1 MAVPALRSQSLVSAH
16 EHEAVKRGHHFWTV
30 LGASYI
36 AEFIC
41 VMSHE
46 VLGHGGAAYLWGVRD
61 FHLYST
67 YIDFDYNGP
76 SIGNRCILAAGT
88 LVNLF
93 LGGIGWLVLR
103 RTQSSSANLRYFWLL
118 FTAFN
123 LFAAAIYPLYS
134 AIVRG
139 LDWQG
144 VIEGLPHEGLLRLLM
159 GLVGATL
166 YLFFTWLCASELTHF
181 DGDWWTLIA
190 VPYFGT
196 MLLSCLA
203 TYLGP
208 LGMKMVWESGLPA
221 IAVGY
226 VGLLLMPPLAAFLKR
241 GAETNLRIAPGPV
254 LIVVGFLLGI
264 LLCSIGRNGVRWAA
278 ASLAPH
284 RHRVSDHPLPTGQ
297 ALSPCYGRPL
307 ECPQNIGESTQQ
319 GI

>member
-1 MAVPALRSQSLVSAH
+1 MTAPALKPEPTASGCVDN
-16 EHEAVKRGHHFWTV
+16 AVKRRHHFWTV
-30 LGASYI
+30 LAASYI

-46 VLGHGGAAYLWGVRD
+46 VIGHSGTAYFWGVRD

-67 YIDFDYNGP
+67 YIDFDYKGP
-76 SIGNRCILAAGT
+76 SIGNRWILAAGA

-103 RTQSSSANLRYFWLL
+103 RSRSSSARMHYFWLL

-144 VIEGLPHEGLLRLLM
+144 VIAGLPHEGLLRLLM
-159 GLVGATL
+159 GSVGAAL
-166 YLFFTWLCASELTHF
+166 YLLFTWLCASELRF
-181 DGDWWTLIA
+181 FNQNWWTLTL

-196 MLLSCLA
+196 MFLSCLA
-203 TYLGP
+203 SYLGP
-208 LGMKMVWESGLPA
+208 LGMRMVWESGLPA

-226 VGLLLMPPLAAFLKR
+226 VGLLLMPLLALFLKR
-241 GAETNLRIAPGPV
+241 IPETTLWVTTGPL
-254 LIVVGFLLGI
+254 LIVGGFLLGI
-264 LLCSIGRNGVRWAA
+264 LLCSIGRNGIRW
-278 ASLAPH
+278 
-284 RHRVSDHPLPTGQ
+284 
-297 ALSPCYGRPL
+297 
-307 ECPQNIGESTQQ
+307 NM
-319 GI
+319 

>member
-1 MAVPALRSQSLVSAH
+1 VTAPALKPQPTASAY
-16 EHEAVKRGHHFWTV
+16 EHEAVKRRHHLWTV
-30 LGASYI
+30 LAASYI

-46 VLGHGGAAYLWGVRD
+46 VVGHGGTAYVWGVRD
-61 FHLYST
+61 LHLYST
-67 YIDFDYNGP
+67 YIDFDYKGP
-76 SIGNRCILAAGT
+76 SIGNRWILAAGA

-103 RTQSSSANLRYFWLL
+103 RCRSSSANMRYFWLL

-144 VIEGLPHEGLLRLLM
+144 VIEGLPHEGSLRLLM
-159 GLVGATL
+159 GLVGAAF
-166 YLFFTWLCASELTHF
+166 YLFFTWLCASELTLF
-181 DGDWWTLIA
+181 GGNWWTLIL

-196 MLLSCLA
+196 MFLSCLA

-208 LGMKMVWESGLPA
+208 LGIKMVWESGLPA

-241 GAETNLRIAPGPV
+241 GQETNLRITTGPV
-254 LIVVGFLLGI
+254 LMVVGFLLGI
-264 LLCSIGRNGVRWAA
+264 LLCSIGRNGIRWKM
-278 ASLAPH
+278 
-284 RHRVSDHPLPTGQ
+284 
-297 ALSPCYGRPL
+297 
-307 ECPQNIGESTQQ
+307 
-319 GI
+319 